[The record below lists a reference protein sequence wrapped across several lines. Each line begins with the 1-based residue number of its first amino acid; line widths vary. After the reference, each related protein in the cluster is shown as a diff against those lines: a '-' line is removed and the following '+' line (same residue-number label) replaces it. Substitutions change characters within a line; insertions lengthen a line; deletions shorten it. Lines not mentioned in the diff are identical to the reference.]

1 MIMRLARVLVPAGIA
16 LALAG
21 TAIAAA
27 PAAHRMTVA
36 LPDGGSAIIDY
47 RGDVPPKVRLVP
59 NANWTPVGM
68 SDPVVWPDFAD
79 FERMTTTLNEQVDA
93 MMRQANLI
101 AAMPSGGQASL
112 AAYGN
117 LPVGATSYSSVT
129 TVTDEGSC
137 TRTTEM
143 TSMGANKP
151 PKIVSSS
158 SGNCAT
164 GLSTPVPGKALDH
177 T

>member
-1 MIMRLARVLVPAGIA
+1 
-16 LALAG
+16 
-21 TAIAAA
+21 
-27 PAAHRMTVA
+27 MTVA
-36 LPDGGSAIIDY
+36 LPDGSSAIIDY
-47 RGDVPPKVRLVP
+47 RGDVAPKVRLVP
-59 NANWTPVGM
+59 SANWSPVGTF
-68 SDPVVWPDFAD
+68 DPVVRWPDFAD
-79 FERMTTTLNEQVDA
+79 FERMTATLNNQVDA
-93 MMRQANLI
+93 MMRRANLL
-101 AAMPSGGQASL
+101 AALPSGGQASP
-112 AAYGN
+112 AAYGS

-129 TVTDEGSC
+129 TVTDKGSC

-164 GLSTPVPGKALDH
+164 ELNAPVQGKALDH